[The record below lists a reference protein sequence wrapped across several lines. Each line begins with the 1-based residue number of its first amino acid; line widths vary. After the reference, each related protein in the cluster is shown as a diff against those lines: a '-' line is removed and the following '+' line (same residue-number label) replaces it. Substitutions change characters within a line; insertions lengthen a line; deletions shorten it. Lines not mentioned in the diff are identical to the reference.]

1 MWSVPYISIY
11 NILLTGSESG
21 IWQWVGSSLFL
32 WMVNF
37 IILLGCLIKLFVY
50 GDPVL
55 PAKSKESVTF
65 WRHRRQADFDLSK
78 VHYCP
83 VCSLVNAL

>member
-1 MWSVPYISIY
+1 MWPTLCTPIY
-11 NILLTGSESG
+11 TVVLIVSDSG
-21 IWQWVGSSLFL
+21 VWQWVGSSLFL
-32 WMVNF
+32 WMFNF
-37 IILLGCLIKLFVY
+37 MILLGFLVKLFVY

-78 VHYCP
+78 VHHCTVY
-83 VCSLVNAL
+83 SADN